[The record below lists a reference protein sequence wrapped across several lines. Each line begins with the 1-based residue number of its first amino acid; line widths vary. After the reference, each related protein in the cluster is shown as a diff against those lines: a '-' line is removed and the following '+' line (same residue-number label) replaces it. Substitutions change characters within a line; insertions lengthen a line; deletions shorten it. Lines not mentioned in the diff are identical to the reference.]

1 MKKRKHFI
9 EKRRLESQELQFFLM
24 SSDNRMLRVKHG
36 AKLFEVLKDQQDI
49 N

>member
-1 MKKRKHFI
+1 
-9 EKRRLESQELQFFLM
+9 M

-49 N
+49 NQQPL